1 MIIFLQIFTGC
12 INKNRDLIQ
21 ITNIKQN
28 LHYQKLIRIKRFN
41 LLLNQI
47 LLASKKSY
55 FLALENFK

>member
-47 LLASKKSY
+47 LLASKNLI
-55 FLALENFK
+55 F